1 VGAGIQRCYTKAKGV
16 YIMKRLLLA
25 LSVFMLVAWLLFAG
39 DQDGKSQTNPPAATG
54 PSAGGALSVESPG
67 AESNAGPGVV
77 ITPRVRGA
85 SPAPEGVIDRHASIR
100 VDKQMVL
107 VPVAVTTPT
116 GTYVTGLD
124 KDMFRVYENGVE
136 QVIESFTSEDA
147 PMSVG
152 VVFDTSGSM
161 GNKLQRSRQ
170 AVAEFMKSANPEDEF
185 LLVQFNDQA
194 ELTVPFTPN
203 TEEVQNRLMFV
214 QSKGRTAL
222 LDGVYMA
229 MNEMKKAHN
238 PRKAILIISDG
249 GDNSSRYTQSEVR
262 NSVREADVQIYAIG
276 IFEGLGARGRTPEE
290 ADGPD
295 LLRDL
300 AEQTGGR
307 DFDVE
312 NIGEMPDVAAKIG
325 LELRNQYVI
334 GYSPKNK
341 DRDGKFR
348 RIQVKL
354 VKTAGLGQITPRW
367 RTGYYAPSQ

>member
-1 VGAGIQRCYTKAKGV
+1 MNRRLKKPAAQPEAGNHRVARRHPALR
-16 YIMKRLLLA
+16 RLITTLSLFTVLGPLVFAA
-25 LSVFMLVAWLLFAG
+25 LLVAA
-39 DQDGKSQTNPPAATG
+39 DQDGKPQAS
-54 PSAGGALSVESPG
+54 GGAVPG
-67 AESNAGPGVV
+67 PEVLT
-77 ITPRVRGA
+77 TPRVRTG
-85 SPAPEGVIDRHASIR
+85 PVAPESVLDRRADIR
-100 VDKQMVL
+100 VDKNLVL
-107 VPVAVTTPT
+107 VPVAVTTQL
-116 GTYVTGLD
+116 GQYVTGLD
-124 KDMFRVYENGVE
+124 KENFKLFENNVE
-136 QVIESFTSEDA
+136 QEIESFTSEDA

-152 VVFDTSGSM
+152 LVFDTSGSM

-185 LLVQFNDQA
+185 MMVQFNDQA
-194 ELTVPFTPN
+194 EITVRFTPD
-203 TEEVQNRLMFV
+203 TEEIQNRLMFV

-262 NSVREADVQIYAIG
+262 NFVREADVQIYAIG
-276 IFEGLGARGRTPEE
+276 IFEAAGARNRTPEE
-290 ADGPD
+290 SDGPD

-307 DFDVE
+307 DFEVD

-325 LELRNQYVI
+325 LELRNQYVL

-348 RIQVKL
+348 RVQVKL
-354 VKTAGLGQITPRW
+354 VKTQGLGQITPRW
-367 RTGYYAPSQ
+367 RLGYYAPTQ

>member
-1 VGAGIQRCYTKAKGV
+1 VC
-16 YIMKRLLLA
+16 RLIATLSTFTLLA
-25 LSVFMLVAWLLFAG
+25 SLSVTAVLVAA
-39 DQDGKSQTNPPAATG
+39 DDNTKPQ
-54 PSAGGALSVESPG
+54 AGGAPAPG
-67 AESNAGPGVV
+67 PEVLT
-77 ITPRVRGA
+77 TPRTRTGPA
-85 SPAPEGVIDRHASIR
+85 APESVLDRRADIR
-100 VDKQMVL
+100 VDKNLVL
-107 VPVAVTTPT
+107 VPVAVTTQL
-116 GTYVTGLD
+116 GQYVTGLD
-124 KDMFRVYENGVE
+124 KENFKLFENNVE
-136 QVIESFTSEDA
+136 QEIESFTAEDA

-161 GNKLQRSRQ
+161 GSKLQRSRQ

-194 ELTVPFTPN
+194 EVTVHFTPN
-203 TEEVQNRLMFV
+203 TEEIQNRLMFM

-229 MNEMKKAHN
+229 MNEMKKARN

-249 GDNSSRYTQSEVR
+249 GDNSSRYTQNEVR
-262 NSVREADVQIYAIG
+262 NFVREADVQIYAIG
-276 IFEGLGARGRTPEE
+276 IFESAGARGRTPEE

-307 DFDVE
+307 DFEVD

-325 LELRNQYVI
+325 LELRNQYVL

-348 RIQVKL
+348 RVQVKL
-354 VKTAGLGQITPRW
+354 VKTQGLGQITPRW
-367 RTGYYAPSQ
+367 RLGYYAPTQ

>member
-1 VGAGIQRCYTKAKGV
+1 MARVQGAGIMR
-16 YIMKRLLLA
+16 RPLLA
-25 LSVFMLVAWLLFAG
+25 LTVLLPLACAYFAIA
-39 DQDGKSQTNPPAATG
+39 QDRAPQGGLKPDA
-54 PSAGGALSVESPG
+54 GALIV
-67 AESNAGPGVV
+67 
-77 ITPRVRGA
+77 PRSSTV
-85 SPAPEGVIDRHASIR
+85 PAPESVLDRHAEIR

-107 VPVAVTTPT
+107 VPVAVTTP
-116 GTYVTGLD
+116 GGQYVTGLD
-124 KDMFRVYENGVE
+124 KENFKVFENNVE
-136 QVIESFTSEDA
+136 QEIESFSSEDA

-152 VVFDTSGSM
+152 IVFDTSGSM
-161 GNKLQRSRQ
+161 GSKLQRSRQ
-170 AVAEFMKSANPEDEF
+170 AVGEFMKSANPEDEF
-185 LLVQFNDQA
+185 LLVQFNDNA
-194 ELTVPFTPN
+194 ELTVPFTGN
-203 TEEVQNRLMFV
+203 TEDIQNRLIFV
-214 QSKGRTAL
+214 QSRGRTAL

-262 NSVREADVQIYAIG
+262 NFVREADVQIYAIG
-276 IFEGLGARGRTPEE
+276 IFEPVGARGRTPEE
-290 ADGPD
+290 FDGPD

-307 DFDVE
+307 DFEVD

-325 LELRNQYVI
+325 LELRNQYVL

-354 VKTAGLGQITPRW
+354 VKTKELGQITPRW
-367 RTGYYAPSQ
+367 RLGYYAPTQ